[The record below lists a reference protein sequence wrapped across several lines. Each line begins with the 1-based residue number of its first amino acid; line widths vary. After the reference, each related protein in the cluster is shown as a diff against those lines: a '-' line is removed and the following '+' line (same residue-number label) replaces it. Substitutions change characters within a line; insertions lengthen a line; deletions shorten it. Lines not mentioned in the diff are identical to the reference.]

1 MAEGFREYIT
11 TRQNAGLLGK
21 IKNFFKDLWI
31 KDLNVRPETIKLL
44 EENIGKTLSEIHHSR
59 ILYDPPP
66 RILEI
71 KTKINKWDLIN
82 LKSFCTSKQTISK
95 VKRQPSEWE
104 KIIGNEATDKQLIS
118 KIYKQHLQLNS
129 RKINDPIKKWAKELN
144 RHFSKEDIQMA
155 NKHMKRCSTSLIIR
169 EMQIKT
175 TMRYHFT
182 PVRMAAIQKSTS
194 NKCWRGCGE
203 KGTLLHCWWECKLVQ
218 PLWRT
223 VWRFLKKLE
232 IELPYDPAIRLL
244 GYEDSEFTG
253 VWPSGQMAQYRAL
266 KLNEGITLGQDSSM
280 TRRDAMYLFYN
291 LMLTKNKAGTY
302 YLNVLEPTLNL
313 VNTSGELD
321 RVALVNSAMEGPI
334 VASSGWQ
341 SQLSFSTANAKVY
354 RDGKTASLDAVQV
367 QDVVYWSAS
376 MRTVWAYSDKVT
388 GTYEA
393 ASPSVTNPTSVTV
406 AGKTYVIETND
417 AAYALSD
424 LGGWQI
430 GDTVTLLL
438 GRSGGVAAVAGSQAV
453 GTVVYGV
460 VTKAENTSYSDGKD
474 GTYTAR
480 TVTVAATNGGSYRYQ
495 TDNKNLDV
503 GDLVRV
509 DTSGEGSVT
518 RLSEN
523 RITGKMS
530 SDGTKLGS
538 YTLADDVQIIDTYK
552 ERTPIKVYPQ
562 RLAGVNFSGDMVRY
576 YVLNA
581 QGEITHLI
589 LNDVTGDLHQYGVIT
604 KSEEVDVSIPGG
616 GFVVSSSYTY
626 DVGGKEMVFGSADTV
641 FNAKK
646 GPCQVRMDSD
656 TNIERLSNLD
666 QRKLDSV
673 SGNIAVGTDNRQYAL
688 SETVAYYVVVN
699 GEYQL
704 TTLSRIQ
711 GGDYTLTGWYDKDES
726 AGGRIR
732 VIVAQ

>member
-1 MAEGFREYIT
+1 MIKTHASISVGRRKKMKQRLLSGLLAVVLLLGLAPAALAAAPTEEDAAQVLAALDIMVGDENGDLALDRTITRAEFTKMAVAASTSRDSVGDTVAVKPYPDVPQTHWAAPYIKAAVDLGLVQGDLRGYFNPDRTITLAEG
-11 TRQNAGLLGK
+11 
-21 IKNFFKDLWI
+21 
-31 KDLNVRPETIKLL
+31 V
-44 EENIGKTLSEIHHSR
+44 
-59 ILYDPPP
+59 
-66 RILEI
+66 
-71 KTKINKWDLIN
+71 
-82 LKSFCTSKQTISK
+82 
-95 VKRQPSEWE
+95 
-104 KIIGNEATDKQLIS
+104 
-118 KIYKQHLQLNS
+118 
-129 RKINDPIKKWAKELN
+129 
-144 RHFSKEDIQMA
+144 
-155 NKHMKRCSTSLIIR
+155 
-169 EMQIKT
+169 
-175 TMRYHFT
+175 
-182 PVRMAAIQKSTS
+182 
-194 NKCWRGCGE
+194 
-203 KGTLLHCWWECKLVQ
+203 
-218 PLWRT
+218 T
-223 VWRFLKKLE
+223 VVL
-232 IELPYDPAIRLL
+232 RLL

-266 KLNEGITLGQDSSM
+266 KLNEGITLGQDGSM

-321 RVALVNSAMEGPI
+321 RVALINSAMEGPI

-376 MRTVWAYSDKVT
+376 MHTVWAYSDKVT

-406 AGKTYVIETND
+406 AGKTYAIETND

-460 VTKAENTSYSDGKD
+460 VTKAENTSYSDGKG

-523 RITGKMS
+523 RLTGKMS

-646 GPCQVRMDSD
+646 GPCQVCMDSD

>member
-1 MAEGFREYIT
+1 MKQRLLSGLLAVMLLLGLAPAALAAAPTEEDAAQVLAALDIMVGDENGDLALDRTITRAEFTKLAVAASTSRDSVGDTVAVKPYPDVPQTHWAAPYIKAAVDLGLVQGDLRGYFNPDRTITLAEG
-11 TRQNAGLLGK
+11 
-21 IKNFFKDLWI
+21 
-31 KDLNVRPETIKLL
+31 V
-44 EENIGKTLSEIHHSR
+44 
-59 ILYDPPP
+59 
-66 RILEI
+66 
-71 KTKINKWDLIN
+71 
-82 LKSFCTSKQTISK
+82 
-95 VKRQPSEWE
+95 
-104 KIIGNEATDKQLIS
+104 
-118 KIYKQHLQLNS
+118 
-129 RKINDPIKKWAKELN
+129 
-144 RHFSKEDIQMA
+144 
-155 NKHMKRCSTSLIIR
+155 
-169 EMQIKT
+169 
-175 TMRYHFT
+175 
-182 PVRMAAIQKSTS
+182 
-194 NKCWRGCGE
+194 
-203 KGTLLHCWWECKLVQ
+203 
-218 PLWRT
+218 T
-223 VWRFLKKLE
+223 VVL
-232 IELPYDPAIRLL
+232 RLL

-253 VWPSGQMAQYRAL
+253 VWPSGQMSQYRAL
-266 KLNEGITLGQDSSM
+266 KLNEGITLGQDGSM

-321 RVALVNSAMEGPI
+321 RVALINSAMEGPI

-406 AGKTYVIETND
+406 AGKTYAIETND

-460 VTKAENTSYSDGKD
+460 VTKAENTSYSDGKG

-509 DTSGEGSVT
+509 DTRGEGSVT

-523 RITGKMS
+523 RLTGKMS

-581 QGEITHLI
+581 QSEITHLI

-604 KSEEVDVSIPGG
+604 ESEEVDVSIPGG

-673 SGNIAVGTDNRQYAL
+673 SGNVAVGTDNRQYAL

-711 GGDYTLTGWYDKDES
+711 DGDYSLTGWYDKDES
-726 AGGRIR
+726 VGGRIR

>member
-1 MAEGFREYIT
+1 MIDLPRGIGWYMIKTHASISVGRRKKMKQRLLSGLLAVVLLLGLAPAALAAAPSEEDAAQVLAALDIMVGDENGDLALDRTITRAEFTKLAVAASTSRDSVGDTVAVKPYPDVPQTHWAAPYIKAAVDLGLVQGDLRGYFNPDRTITLAEG
-11 TRQNAGLLGK
+11 
-21 IKNFFKDLWI
+21 
-31 KDLNVRPETIKLL
+31 V
-44 EENIGKTLSEIHHSR
+44 
-59 ILYDPPP
+59 
-66 RILEI
+66 
-71 KTKINKWDLIN
+71 
-82 LKSFCTSKQTISK
+82 
-95 VKRQPSEWE
+95 
-104 KIIGNEATDKQLIS
+104 
-118 KIYKQHLQLNS
+118 
-129 RKINDPIKKWAKELN
+129 
-144 RHFSKEDIQMA
+144 
-155 NKHMKRCSTSLIIR
+155 
-169 EMQIKT
+169 
-175 TMRYHFT
+175 
-182 PVRMAAIQKSTS
+182 
-194 NKCWRGCGE
+194 
-203 KGTLLHCWWECKLVQ
+203 
-218 PLWRT
+218 T
-223 VWRFLKKLE
+223 VVL
-232 IELPYDPAIRLL
+232 RLL

-266 KLNEGITLGQDSSM
+266 KLNEGITLGQDGSM

-313 VNTSGELD
+313 VNASGELD
-321 RVALVNSAMEGPI
+321 RVALINSAMEGPV

-341 SQLSFSTANAKVY
+341 SQLPFSTASAKVY

-367 QDVVYWSAS
+367 QDVVYWSDS

-406 AGKTYVIETND
+406 AGKSYAIETND

-438 GRSGGVAAVAGSQAV
+438 GRSGGVAAVADSQAV
-453 GTVVYGV
+453 GTVLYGV
-460 VTKAENTSYSDGKD
+460 VTKAENTSYSDGKG

-480 TVTVAATNGGSYRYQ
+480 TVTVSATNGGSYRYQ

-509 DTSGEGSVT
+509 DTSGEGSVK
-518 RLSEN
+518 RLSET
-523 RITGKMS
+523 RLTGKMS
-530 SDGTKLGS
+530 SDGAKLGS
-538 YTLADDVQIIDTYK
+538 YPLATDVQIIDTYE

-581 QGEITHLI
+581 KGEITHLI

-656 TNIERLSNLD
+656 TNIERLSNLN
-666 QRKLDSV
+666 QRKLVSV
-673 SGNIAVGTDNRQYAL
+673 SGNTAVGTDNRQYAL

-711 GGDYTLTGWYDKDES
+711 SGDYSLTGWYDKDES
-726 AGGRIR
+726 SGGRIR

>member
-1 MAEGFREYIT
+1 MKQRLLSGLLAVVLLLGLAPAALAAAPTEEDAAQVLAALDIMVGDENGDLALDRTITRAEFTKLAVAASTSRDSVGDTVAVKPYPDVPQTHWAAPYIKAAVDLGLVQGDLRGYFNPDRTITLAEG
-11 TRQNAGLLGK
+11 
-21 IKNFFKDLWI
+21 
-31 KDLNVRPETIKLL
+31 V
-44 EENIGKTLSEIHHSR
+44 
-59 ILYDPPP
+59 
-66 RILEI
+66 
-71 KTKINKWDLIN
+71 
-82 LKSFCTSKQTISK
+82 
-95 VKRQPSEWE
+95 
-104 KIIGNEATDKQLIS
+104 
-118 KIYKQHLQLNS
+118 
-129 RKINDPIKKWAKELN
+129 
-144 RHFSKEDIQMA
+144 
-155 NKHMKRCSTSLIIR
+155 
-169 EMQIKT
+169 
-175 TMRYHFT
+175 
-182 PVRMAAIQKSTS
+182 
-194 NKCWRGCGE
+194 
-203 KGTLLHCWWECKLVQ
+203 
-218 PLWRT
+218 T
-223 VWRFLKKLE
+223 VVL
-232 IELPYDPAIRLL
+232 RLL

-266 KLNEGITLGQDSSM
+266 KLNEGITLGQDGSM

-321 RVALVNSAMEGPI
+321 RVALINSAMEGPI

-367 QDVVYWSAS
+367 QDVVFWSAS

-388 GTYEA
+388 GTYET

-406 AGKTYVIETND
+406 AGKTYAIETND

-460 VTKAENTSYSDGKD
+460 VTKAENTSYSDGKG

-509 DTSGEGSVT
+509 DTSGEGGVT

-523 RITGKMS
+523 RLTGKMS
-530 SDGTKLGS
+530 SEGTKLGS

-688 SETVAYYVVVN
+688 SETVAYYVVMN

>member
-1 MAEGFREYIT
+1 MIKTHASISVGRRKKMKQRLLSGLLAVVLLLGLAPAALAAAPTEEDAAQVLAALDIMVGDENGDLALDRTITRAEFTKLAVAASTSRDSVGDTVAVKPYPDVPQTHWAAPYIKAAVDLGLVQGDLRGYFNPDRTITLAEG
-11 TRQNAGLLGK
+11 
-21 IKNFFKDLWI
+21 
-31 KDLNVRPETIKLL
+31 V
-44 EENIGKTLSEIHHSR
+44 
-59 ILYDPPP
+59 
-66 RILEI
+66 
-71 KTKINKWDLIN
+71 
-82 LKSFCTSKQTISK
+82 
-95 VKRQPSEWE
+95 
-104 KIIGNEATDKQLIS
+104 
-118 KIYKQHLQLNS
+118 
-129 RKINDPIKKWAKELN
+129 
-144 RHFSKEDIQMA
+144 
-155 NKHMKRCSTSLIIR
+155 
-169 EMQIKT
+169 
-175 TMRYHFT
+175 
-182 PVRMAAIQKSTS
+182 
-194 NKCWRGCGE
+194 
-203 KGTLLHCWWECKLVQ
+203 
-218 PLWRT
+218 T
-223 VWRFLKKLE
+223 VVL
-232 IELPYDPAIRLL
+232 RLL

-266 KLNEGITLGQDSSM
+266 KLNEGITLGQDGSM

-291 LMLTKNKAGTY
+291 LMLTKNKTGTY

-321 RVALVNSAMEGPI
+321 RVALINSAMEGPI

-406 AGKTYVIETND
+406 AGKTYAIETND

-460 VTKAENTSYSDGKD
+460 VTKAENTSYSDGKG

-523 RITGKMS
+523 RLTGKMS

>member
-1 MAEGFREYIT
+1 MKQRLLSGLLAVVLLLGLAPAALAAAPTEEDAAQVLAALDIMVGDENGDLALDRTITRAEFTKLAVAASTSRDSVGDTVAVKPYPDVPQTHWAAPYIKAAVDLGLVQGDLRGYFNPDRTITLAEG
-11 TRQNAGLLGK
+11 
-21 IKNFFKDLWI
+21 
-31 KDLNVRPETIKLL
+31 V
-44 EENIGKTLSEIHHSR
+44 
-59 ILYDPPP
+59 
-66 RILEI
+66 
-71 KTKINKWDLIN
+71 
-82 LKSFCTSKQTISK
+82 
-95 VKRQPSEWE
+95 
-104 KIIGNEATDKQLIS
+104 
-118 KIYKQHLQLNS
+118 
-129 RKINDPIKKWAKELN
+129 
-144 RHFSKEDIQMA
+144 
-155 NKHMKRCSTSLIIR
+155 
-169 EMQIKT
+169 
-175 TMRYHFT
+175 
-182 PVRMAAIQKSTS
+182 
-194 NKCWRGCGE
+194 
-203 KGTLLHCWWECKLVQ
+203 
-218 PLWRT
+218 T
-223 VWRFLKKLE
+223 VVL
-232 IELPYDPAIRLL
+232 RLL

-266 KLNEGITLGQDSSM
+266 KLNEGITLGQDGSM

-460 VTKAENTSYSDGKD
+460 VTKAENTSYSDGKG

-523 RITGKMS
+523 RLTGKMS

>member
-1 MAEGFREYIT
+1 MIKTHASISVGRRKKMKQRLLSGLLAVVLLLGLAPAALAAAPTEEDAAQVLAALDIMVGDENGDLALDRTITRAEFTKLAVAASTSRDSVGDTVAVKPYPDVPQTHWAAPYIKAAVDLGLVQGDLRGYFNPDRTITLAEG
-11 TRQNAGLLGK
+11 
-21 IKNFFKDLWI
+21 
-31 KDLNVRPETIKLL
+31 V
-44 EENIGKTLSEIHHSR
+44 
-59 ILYDPPP
+59 
-66 RILEI
+66 
-71 KTKINKWDLIN
+71 
-82 LKSFCTSKQTISK
+82 
-95 VKRQPSEWE
+95 
-104 KIIGNEATDKQLIS
+104 
-118 KIYKQHLQLNS
+118 
-129 RKINDPIKKWAKELN
+129 
-144 RHFSKEDIQMA
+144 
-155 NKHMKRCSTSLIIR
+155 
-169 EMQIKT
+169 
-175 TMRYHFT
+175 
-182 PVRMAAIQKSTS
+182 
-194 NKCWRGCGE
+194 
-203 KGTLLHCWWECKLVQ
+203 
-218 PLWRT
+218 T
-223 VWRFLKKLE
+223 VVL
-232 IELPYDPAIRLL
+232 RLL

-266 KLNEGITLGQDSSM
+266 KLNEGITLGQDGSM

-313 VNTSGELD
+313 VNTAGELD
-321 RVALVNSAMEGPI
+321 RVALINSAMDGPV
-334 VASSGWQ
+334 VAASGWQ
-341 SQLSFSTANAKVY
+341 SQLPFASATAKVY
-354 RDGKTASLDAVQV
+354 RDGKTASLDAVQL

-393 ASPSVTNPTSVTV
+393 ASPSITAPTSVTV
-406 AGKTYVIETND
+406 AGKTYAIETIE

-424 LGGWQI
+424 LGGYQI

-438 GRSGGVAAVAGSQAV
+438 GRSGGVAAVADSQAV

-460 VTKAENTSYSDGKD
+460 ITKVENTSYDDGKG

-480 TVTVAATNGGSYRYQ
+480 TITVSATNGGSYRYQ
-495 TDNKNLDV
+495 TDNKSLDV

-523 RITGKMS
+523 RLTGKMS

-726 AGGRIR
+726 TGGRIR

>member
-1 MAEGFREYIT
+1 MKQRLLSGLLAVVLLLGLAPAALAAAPTEEDAAQVLAALDIMVGDENGDLALDRTITRAEFTKLAVAASTSRDSVGDTVAVKPYPDVPQTHWAAPYIKAAVDLGLVQGDLRGYFNPDRTITLAEG
-11 TRQNAGLLGK
+11 
-21 IKNFFKDLWI
+21 
-31 KDLNVRPETIKLL
+31 V
-44 EENIGKTLSEIHHSR
+44 
-59 ILYDPPP
+59 
-66 RILEI
+66 
-71 KTKINKWDLIN
+71 
-82 LKSFCTSKQTISK
+82 
-95 VKRQPSEWE
+95 
-104 KIIGNEATDKQLIS
+104 
-118 KIYKQHLQLNS
+118 
-129 RKINDPIKKWAKELN
+129 
-144 RHFSKEDIQMA
+144 
-155 NKHMKRCSTSLIIR
+155 
-169 EMQIKT
+169 
-175 TMRYHFT
+175 
-182 PVRMAAIQKSTS
+182 
-194 NKCWRGCGE
+194 
-203 KGTLLHCWWECKLVQ
+203 
-218 PLWRT
+218 T
-223 VWRFLKKLE
+223 VVL
-232 IELPYDPAIRLL
+232 RLL

-266 KLNEGITLGQDSSM
+266 KLNEGITLGQDGSM

-321 RVALVNSAMEGPI
+321 RVALINSAMEGPI

-354 RDGKTASLDAVQV
+354 RGGKTASLDAVQV

-376 MRTVWAYSDKVT
+376 MHTVWAYSDKVT

-406 AGKTYVIETND
+406 AGKTYAIETND

-460 VTKAENTSYSDGKD
+460 VTKAENTSYSDGKG

-495 TDNKNLDV
+495 TDNKSLDV

-523 RITGKMS
+523 RLTGKMS

-673 SGNIAVGTDNRQYAL
+673 SGNVAVGTDNRQYAL

>member
-1 MAEGFREYIT
+1 MKQRLLSGLLAVVLLLGLAPAALAAAPTEEDAAQVLAALDIMVGDENGDLALDRTITRAEFTKLAVAASTSRDSVGDTVAVKPYPDVPQTHWAAPYIKAAVDLGLVQGDLRGYFNPDRTITLAEG
-11 TRQNAGLLGK
+11 
-21 IKNFFKDLWI
+21 
-31 KDLNVRPETIKLL
+31 V
-44 EENIGKTLSEIHHSR
+44 
-59 ILYDPPP
+59 
-66 RILEI
+66 
-71 KTKINKWDLIN
+71 
-82 LKSFCTSKQTISK
+82 
-95 VKRQPSEWE
+95 
-104 KIIGNEATDKQLIS
+104 
-118 KIYKQHLQLNS
+118 
-129 RKINDPIKKWAKELN
+129 
-144 RHFSKEDIQMA
+144 
-155 NKHMKRCSTSLIIR
+155 
-169 EMQIKT
+169 
-175 TMRYHFT
+175 
-182 PVRMAAIQKSTS
+182 
-194 NKCWRGCGE
+194 
-203 KGTLLHCWWECKLVQ
+203 
-218 PLWRT
+218 T
-223 VWRFLKKLE
+223 VVL
-232 IELPYDPAIRLL
+232 RLL

-266 KLNEGITLGQDSSM
+266 KLNEGITLGQDGSM

-460 VTKAENTSYSDGKD
+460 VTKAENTSYSDGKG

>member
-1 MAEGFREYIT
+1 MKQRLLSGLLAVVLLLGLAPAALAAAPTEEDAAQVLAALDIMVGDENGDLALDRTITRAEFTKLAVAASTSRDSVGDTVAVKPYPDVPQTHWAAPYIKAAVDLGLVQGDLRGYFNPDRTITLAEG
-11 TRQNAGLLGK
+11 
-21 IKNFFKDLWI
+21 
-31 KDLNVRPETIKLL
+31 V
-44 EENIGKTLSEIHHSR
+44 
-59 ILYDPPP
+59 
-66 RILEI
+66 
-71 KTKINKWDLIN
+71 
-82 LKSFCTSKQTISK
+82 
-95 VKRQPSEWE
+95 
-104 KIIGNEATDKQLIS
+104 
-118 KIYKQHLQLNS
+118 
-129 RKINDPIKKWAKELN
+129 
-144 RHFSKEDIQMA
+144 
-155 NKHMKRCSTSLIIR
+155 
-169 EMQIKT
+169 
-175 TMRYHFT
+175 
-182 PVRMAAIQKSTS
+182 
-194 NKCWRGCGE
+194 
-203 KGTLLHCWWECKLVQ
+203 
-218 PLWRT
+218 T
-223 VWRFLKKLE
+223 VVL
-232 IELPYDPAIRLL
+232 RLL

-266 KLNEGITLGQDSSM
+266 KLNEGITLGQDGSM

-321 RVALVNSAMEGPI
+321 RVALINSAMEGPI

-376 MRTVWAYSDKVT
+376 MHTVWAYSDKVT

-406 AGKTYVIETND
+406 AGKTYAIETND

-460 VTKAENTSYSDGKD
+460 VTKAENTSYSDGKG

-495 TDNKNLDV
+495 TDNKSLDV

-523 RITGKMS
+523 RLTGKMS

-589 LNDVTGDLHQYGVIT
+589 LNDVTGDLHQYGVIPQ
-604 KSEEVDVSIPGG
+604 SEEVDVSIPGG
-616 GFVVSSSYTY
+616 GFVV
-626 DVGGKEMVFGSADTV
+626 
-641 FNAKK
+641 
-646 GPCQVRMDSD
+646 
-656 TNIERLSNLD
+656 
-666 QRKLDSV
+666 
-673 SGNIAVGTDNRQYAL
+673 
-688 SETVAYYVVVN
+688 
-699 GEYQL
+699 
-704 TTLSRIQ
+704 
-711 GGDYTLTGWYDKDES
+711 
-726 AGGRIR
+726 
-732 VIVAQ
+732 

>member
-1 MAEGFREYIT
+1 MKQRLLSGLLAVVLLLGLAPAALAAAPTEEDAAQVLAALDIMVGDENGDLALDRTITRAEFTKLAVAASTSRDSVGDTVAVKPYPDVPQTHWAAPYIKAAVDLGLVQGDLRGYFNPDRTITLAEG
-11 TRQNAGLLGK
+11 
-21 IKNFFKDLWI
+21 
-31 KDLNVRPETIKLL
+31 V
-44 EENIGKTLSEIHHSR
+44 
-59 ILYDPPP
+59 
-66 RILEI
+66 
-71 KTKINKWDLIN
+71 
-82 LKSFCTSKQTISK
+82 
-95 VKRQPSEWE
+95 
-104 KIIGNEATDKQLIS
+104 
-118 KIYKQHLQLNS
+118 
-129 RKINDPIKKWAKELN
+129 
-144 RHFSKEDIQMA
+144 
-155 NKHMKRCSTSLIIR
+155 
-169 EMQIKT
+169 
-175 TMRYHFT
+175 
-182 PVRMAAIQKSTS
+182 
-194 NKCWRGCGE
+194 
-203 KGTLLHCWWECKLVQ
+203 
-218 PLWRT
+218 T
-223 VWRFLKKLE
+223 VVL
-232 IELPYDPAIRLL
+232 RLL

-406 AGKTYVIETND
+406 AGKTYAIETND

-460 VTKAENTSYSDGKD
+460 VTKAENTSYSDGKG

-523 RITGKMS
+523 RLTGKMS